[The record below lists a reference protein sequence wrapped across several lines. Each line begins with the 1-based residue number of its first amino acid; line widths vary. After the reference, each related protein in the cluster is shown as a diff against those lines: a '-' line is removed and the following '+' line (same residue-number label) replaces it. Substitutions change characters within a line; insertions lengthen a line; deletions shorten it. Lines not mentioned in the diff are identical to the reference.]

1 MTFYDNG
8 NTLKGK
14 EDKVFVR
21 TFSLVKYIFH
31 LYRRE

>member
-8 NTLKGK
+8 NTLKEK
-14 EDKVFVR
+14 EDRIFVR